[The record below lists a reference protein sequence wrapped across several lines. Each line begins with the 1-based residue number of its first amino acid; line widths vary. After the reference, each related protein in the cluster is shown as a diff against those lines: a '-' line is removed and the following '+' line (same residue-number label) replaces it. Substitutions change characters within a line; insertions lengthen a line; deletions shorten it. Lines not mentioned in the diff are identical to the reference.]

1 MGLVRRVVEE
11 LLSRYGVERWWAGV
25 EPLELL
31 VGIVLSQKT
40 NWKNVRRALNNI
52 RERLGSVEA
61 MADADLREIEDAI
74 RPAGLYRNKAP
85 ILKNIAKTLTREK
98 IKEILSRP
106 YEEAKRELT
115 SIKGIGPKTA
125 DVFLMFARDEQVLPV
140 DTHISRVMRR
150 LGVAGERDD
159 YETIRAKLE
168 AEVPPEKR
176 RDAHIALIRFGREVC
191 RARNPL
197 CRECLFNDVCQ
208 YYRAKH

>member
-52 RERLGSVEA
+52 RERFGSVEA

-85 ILKNIAKTLTREK
+85 TLKNIAKTLTREK

>member
-52 RERLGSVEA
+52 RERFGSVEA
-61 MADADLREIEDAI
+61 MADADLREIEEAI

-85 ILKNIAKTLTREK
+85 TLKNIAKTLTREK
-98 IKEILSRP
+98 IKEILSKP
-106 YEEAKRELT
+106 YGEAKRELT

-125 DVFLMFARDEQVLPV
+125 DVFLMFTRDEQVLPV

-150 LGVAGERDD
+150 LGVAGKRDD

-197 CRECLFNDVCQ
+197 CEECPFNDVCQ
-208 YYRAKH
+208 YYHAKR

>member
-52 RERLGSVEA
+52 RERFGSVEA

-159 YETIRAKLE
+159 YETMRAKLE

>member
-61 MADADLREIEDAI
+61 MADADLREIEEAI

-85 ILKNIAKTLTREK
+85 TLKNIAKTLTREK

-159 YETIRAKLE
+159 YETMRAKLE